1 MMNAYRTYNK
11 YCHCMSLMTNDSF
24 DGVNTQKEN
33 LHVTLEPGSQPP
45 KQWESNDE

>member
-1 MMNAYRTYNK
+1 
-11 YCHCMSLMTNDSF
+11 MSVIKMTNDSF
-24 DGVNTQKEN
+24 DGFNTQKEN